1 MGDEI
6 GMNVQ
11 NPQLVALVIF
21 QTGMLL
27 YFLWCVFKK
36 KK

>member
-6 GMNVQ
+6 GMDVQ
-11 NPQLVALVIF
+11 NPSLVAVLALQSI
-21 QTGMLL
+21 MLL

>member
-1 MGDEI
+1 MDDKI

-11 NPQLVALVIF
+11 NPSLVAVLALQLIL
-21 QTGMLL
+21 LL

>member
-6 GMNVQ
+6 GVNVQ
-11 NPQLVALVIF
+11 NPQLVALVVL

>member
-21 QTGMLL
+21 QTGLLL

>member
-11 NPQLVALVIF
+11 NPQLVALVILH
-21 QTGMLL
+21 TGMLL

-36 KK
+36 NK